1 MSDLSHDVKA
11 KLAAIAQKNKAAEQ
25 ASQNIVEAPAQAAA
39 TTQEA
44 PKPVESAVPS
54 QEEVKKVE
62 EAKAKEQASTTS
74 PKPAEAPKEEAVE
87 FKWDAGL
94 VEETKPAS
102 TTFDIKRLGS
112 ALQID
117 ANTEDEF
124 VKTVSENLTKL
135 KTLETEVSKVF
146 EGVDPSL
153 KEAIELAKKGGDWQS
168 FIGNSLVDTTKLD
181 PIELFNQEYEKQ
193 NIARFK
199 KPDGTID
206 WDALDTE
213 IDSIPQGVKLMQGN
227 NLKNE
232 LYLRQSQRKQQL
244 IEQAQKQQE
253 VFSKQLGEAAKELP
267 NFFPKETFGINIEP
281 QHVASIYD
289 GIASKKL
296 IQKHL
301 GDIDIQSLA
310 KLDAKKLMK
319 TVAMAEWAE
328 GISKHQFKQGE
339 VAGKRQLLE
348 KSQNADIN
356 VSGRPAEPETPTGD
370 KPLTAA
376 EKLKRSL
383 KVPANS
389 L

>member
-1 MSDLSHDVKA
+1 MSDLSLDVKA
-11 KLAAIAQKNKAAEQ
+11 KLAKIAQKNKAAEQ
-25 ASQNIVEAPAQAAA
+25 APQNTVEAPAPVA
-39 TTQEA
+39 TPTQET
-44 PKPVESAVPS
+44 PPVEAAVPS
-54 QEEVKKVE
+54 QEEIKKVE
-62 EAKAKEQASTTS
+62 EAKVKEQASTTS
-74 PKPAEAPKEEAVE
+74 PKPTESPKEETVE
-87 FKWDAGL
+87 FKWDAGI
-94 VEETKPAS
+94 VEEKPTS

-124 VKTVSENLTKL
+124 VKTISENLTKL

-146 EGVDPSL
+146 EGVDPNL

-181 PIELFNQEYEKQ
+181 PVELFNQEYEKQ

-206 WDALDTE
+206 YDALDAE
-213 IDSIPQGVKLMQGN
+213 IDSIPAGVKLMQGN
-227 NLKNE
+227 SLKNE
-232 LYLRQSQRKQQL
+232 LYLKQVQRKQQL
-244 IEQAQKQQE
+244 VEQAQKQQE

-267 NFFPKETFGINIEP
+267 NYFPKETFGINIEP

-289 GIASKKL
+289 GITSKKL

-301 GDIDIQSLA
+301 GDIDVS
-310 KLDAKKLMK
+310 KVDAKKLMK
-319 TVAMAEWAE
+319 TLALAEWAE
-328 GISKHQFKQGE
+328 GISKHQYKQGE

-348 KSQNADIN
+348 KAQNADIN
-356 VSGRPAEPETPTGD
+356 VSGRPAEPESPTGD

-383 KVPANS
+383 RGPSNS